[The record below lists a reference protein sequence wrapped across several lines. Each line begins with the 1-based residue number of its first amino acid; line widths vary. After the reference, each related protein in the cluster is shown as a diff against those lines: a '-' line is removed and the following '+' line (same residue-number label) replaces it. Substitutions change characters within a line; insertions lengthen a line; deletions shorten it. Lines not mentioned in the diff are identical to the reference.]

1 MSVKSTLQI
10 IKQADHPGR
19 RGVTDGQTYQRLIG
33 WPEVNETDRIRLGRA
48 TYAPGTYEQLHWH
61 PIEACYY
68 VIAGNAT
75 IIIGYVSII
84 CRDLVNIIQW
94 SLHPSPKSI
103 SAAERI
109 MIFIV
114 GSKKIFADYYK
125 INVVLSFIIC
135 FGISEL
141 IVAEA

>member
-1 MSVKSTLQI
+1 M
-10 IKQADHPGR
+10 
-19 RGVTDGQTYQRLIG
+19 
-33 WPEVNETDRIRLGRA
+33 
-48 TYAPGTYEQLHWH
+48 
-61 PIEACYY
+61 
-68 VIAGNAT
+68 IAGNAT

-114 GSKKIFADYYK
+114 DSKKIFADYYN

-135 FGISEL
+135 FGISEI
-141 IVAEA
+141 IVADA